1 MAERGLVDGDL
12 PGLFEAADA
21 ASVRGQREY
30 VSGVRWRLVLAVAA
44 AGLGV
49 VPGRVEA
56 AGVAVAF
63 AVMLVVELRLRA
75 RRPEEVWYD
84 GRAVAE
90 SAKSL
95 AWRYSV
101 SGLPFGQGDEGEAE
115 RRFAAELGTLLDD
128 VPTREVG
135 TSARPPVTERMRV
148 LRGSDL
154 GARKAAYLAG
164 RVDDQREWYARK
176 AAVNKTLAQR
186 WRLVMLAAEVVG
198 IVAALGRVAG
208 VFNIDLAGILATIIA
223 GGAAWSGM
231 RQHSTLARAYTF
243 AAEELTIARGRLAAV
258 VDEET
263 WAREVNDAEEAVSRE
278 HTMWRASRSG
288 AW

>member
-21 ASVRGQREY
+21 ASGRGQREY

-63 AVMLVVELRLRA
+63 AVMVVVELRLRA

-101 SGLPFGQGDEGEAE
+101 RGLPFGKGDEGEVE

-135 TSARPPVTERMRV
+135 TSVRPPVTERMRV

-176 AAVNKTLAQR
+176 AAVNETLARR
-186 WRLVMLAAEVVG
+186 WRLVMLVAEVVG

-208 VFNIDLAGILATIIA
+208 VLNVDLAGVLATIIA
-223 GGAAWSGM
+223 AGAAWSGM

-243 AAEELTIARGRLAAV
+243 AAEELAIARGRLEAV
-258 VDEET
+258 ADEES